1 MTNKEFAKHFGIE
14 LGKQYNFMGKV
25 VIPFDAEKEINQLG
39 ISSGFIHFREGDKV
53 RWCGMNYFKKNMI
66 PV

>member
-1 MTNKEFAKHFGIE
+1 
-14 LGKQYNFMGKV
+14 MGKV